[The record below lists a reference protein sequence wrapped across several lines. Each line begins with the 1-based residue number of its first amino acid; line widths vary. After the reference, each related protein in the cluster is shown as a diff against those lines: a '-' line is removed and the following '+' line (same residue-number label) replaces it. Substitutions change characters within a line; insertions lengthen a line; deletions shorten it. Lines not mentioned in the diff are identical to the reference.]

1 MSANQVVA
9 EVLRAKLAEQ
19 PIVKRYANTVTT
31 AIGVLIG
38 ALWLAIDAG
47 VELPPQVSTVGLA
60 IIGLGTLVGVKF
72 TPNGVTEKQIDEIE
86 EYASRNVPR
95 GE

>member
-1 MSANQVVA
+1 MNQSIVT

-31 AIGVLIG
+31 AVGVVVALVWTLISIGIDVPSDVAKWVL
-38 ALWLAIDAG
+38 
-47 VELPPQVSTVGLA
+47 VG
-60 IIGLGTLVGVKF
+60 ISLVTMIGVKF
-72 TPNGVTEKQIDEIE
+72 TPNGVTDKQINEIE
-86 EYASRNVPR
+86 EYAARNVPR